1 MKRLVVLTVGKTH
14 SGKTTFASLLEKELS
29 NSLVM
34 DQDNHAEFIN
44 TYYRNLQ
51 PKQGPNTLKH
61 AISRLIVDYAK
72 EQTDSH
78 LIICNSNRY
87 LKGREYLLK
96 ELFPP
101 EEFVRIL
108 VHFDIPDHL
117 LQERV
122 SQTKRST
129 NIFRSASTFD
139 EVLRRQQAEVVTE
152 PTEGESDHLFVIM
165 DDKEMKTVIRRIV
178 EISQGLEGEIS

>member
-1 MKRLVVLTVGKTH
+1 MKRLLVLTVGKTH
-14 SGKTTFASLLEKELS
+14 SGKSTFARLLEKELN
-29 NSLVM
+29 NSIVM

-87 LKGREYLLK
+87 KKAREYLLN

-101 EEFVRIL
+101 EEFVRII
-108 VHFDIPDHL
+108 VHFDIPDYV
-117 LQERV
+117 LQARV
-122 SQTKRST
+122 SQTERNTK
-129 NIFRSASTFD
+129 IFRSASTFE
-139 EVLRRQQAEVVTE
+139 EVLRRQLSEVVTD
-152 PTEGESDHLFVIM
+152 PTEGESEHFFVI
-165 DDKEMKTVIRRIV
+165 KNSEEVKSVIQTIV
-178 EISQGLEGEIS
+178 EISQSI

>member
-1 MKRLVVLTVGKTH
+1 MKRLLVLTVGKTH
-14 SGKTTFASLLEKELS
+14 SGKSTFARLLEKELS
-29 NSLVM
+29 NSFVM

-87 LKGREYLLK
+87 QKGREYLLK

-101 EEFVRIL
+101 EAFVRIL
-108 VHFDIPDHL
+108 VHFDIPDHVL
-117 LQERV
+117 KGRV
-122 SQTKRST
+122 SQTERNTK
-129 NIFRSASTFD
+129 IFRSASTFE
-139 EVLRRQQAEVVTE
+139 EVLKRQQAEMVTDPVE
-152 PTEGESDHLFVIM
+152 EESDHLFVIR
-165 DDKEMKTVIRRIV
+165 DSNGVKSVIQRIV
-178 EISQGLEGEIS
+178 EISQGL

>member
-1 MKRLVVLTVGKTH
+1 MKRLMILTVGKTH
-14 SGKTTFASLLEKELS
+14 SGKSTFARLIEKELN
-29 NSLVM
+29 NSIVM

-87 LKGREYLLK
+87 KKGREYLLN

-108 VHFDIPDHL
+108 VHFDFPHHV
-117 LQERV
+117 LQARV
-122 SQTKRST
+122 SHTERNT
-129 NIFRSASTFD
+129 NIFRSASTFE
-139 EVLRRQQAEVVTE
+139 EVLRRQETEFVTD
-152 PTEGESDHLFVIM
+152 PTEGESEHFFVIR
-165 DDKEMKTVIRRIV
+165 DSEEVKNVIQTIV
-178 EISQGLEGEIS
+178 EISQSI

>member
-1 MKRLVVLTVGKTH
+1 MKRLMILTVGKTH
-14 SGKTTFASLLEKELS
+14 SGKSTFARLLEKELN
-29 NSLVM
+29 NSIVM

-44 TYYRNLQ
+44 TYYRKMQ

-87 LKGREYLLK
+87 KKGREYLLN
-96 ELFPP
+96 ELFPT

-108 VHFDIPDHL
+108 VHFDIPDYV
-117 LQERV
+117 LQARV
-122 SQTKRST
+122 SQTERNTK
-129 NIFRSASTFD
+129 IFRSASTFE
-139 EVLRRQQAEVVTE
+139 EVLRRQQTEVVTD
-152 PTEGESDHLFVIM
+152 PTEGESEYFFVIR
-165 DDKEMKTVIRRIV
+165 DSEEVKNVIQTIV
-178 EISQGLEGEIS
+178 EISHSI